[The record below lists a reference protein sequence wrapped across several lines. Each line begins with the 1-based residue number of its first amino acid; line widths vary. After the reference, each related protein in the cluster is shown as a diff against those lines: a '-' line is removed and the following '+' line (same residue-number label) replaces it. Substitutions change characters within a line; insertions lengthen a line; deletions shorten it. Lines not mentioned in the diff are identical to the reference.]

1 LFGFCLHP
9 WQTGQFSQFL
19 KIYNGNMNNLPDLS
33 SLIVA
38 TTANSSNPS
47 FVQSLLGGPFMMV
60 VVIMAM
66 MYMLWI
72 RPEQKRAKEHRETVQ
87 RAKAGDRIVT
97 TAGIHGV
104 IRGVGDK
111 TLNVEIAKDVCIE
124 LDRGA
129 IARMM
134 VDAPEKK

>member
-1 LFGFCLHP
+1 
-9 WQTGQFSQFL
+9 
-19 KIYNGNMNNLPDLS
+19 MNNLPVLS

-38 TTANSSNPS
+38 IADNSSKPS

-87 RAKAGDRIVT
+87 RAKSGDRIVT

-104 IRGVGDK
+104 IRGVSEK
-111 TLNVEIAKDVCIE
+111 TLTVEIAKGVNIE

-129 IARMM
+129 IARMA
-134 VDAPEKK
+134 VDSAEKKDKE

>member
-1 LFGFCLHP
+1 M
-9 WQTGQFSQFL
+9 QFSQFL
-19 KIYNGNMNNLPDLS
+19 KKYNGNMNNLPVLS

-38 TTANSSNPS
+38 IADNSSKPS

-87 RAKAGDRIVT
+87 RAKSGDRIVT

-104 IRGVGDK
+104 IRGVSEK
-111 TLNVEIAKDVCIE
+111 TLTVEIAKGVNIE

-129 IARMM
+129 IARMA
-134 VDAPEKK
+134 VDSAEKKDKE